1 MTDDPWGL
9 AQGCGKMTRENSWL
23 SRKYA
28 LFFFAFCTCYF
39 HNVVEIVLAVLQK
52 NGNIFWSG
60 NGVRKMT
67 LDKPLFYTFFVYQKP
82 KEFHTSNSS

>member
-1 MTDDPWGL
+1 MAPKVETEGETGFDDPWGL

-39 HNVVEIVLAVLQK
+39 HSVVERVLASFAK
-52 NGNIFWSG
+52 NGNICWIQI
-60 NGVRKMT
+60 
-67 LDKPLFYTFFVYQKP
+67 YQP
-82 KEFHTSNSS
+82 VFL